1 MKRSRPIVASW
12 GNVRGN
18 ALDEESV
25 LSCALSDKTRLRPTE
40 AIWGKSKVVSRS
52 LDCTKSSP
60 PIELSRGM
68 LTEVSCALELGRTV
82 PLTARSRG
90 RSSSGPEKAGAT
102 VRLPTIVTH
111 CRASA

>member
-1 MKRSRPIVASW
+1 MKRSRPTVASW
-12 GNVRGN
+12 GNVRGD

-25 LSCALSDKTRLRPTE
+25 SSCALRVTTRLGPTE
-40 AIWGKSKVVSRS
+40 LISGKSKVVSRS
-52 LDCTKSSP
+52 LDCTKSAP
-60 PIELSRGM
+60 PIDLSRGM
-68 LTEVSCALELGRTV
+68 LTEVSCALELSRTV